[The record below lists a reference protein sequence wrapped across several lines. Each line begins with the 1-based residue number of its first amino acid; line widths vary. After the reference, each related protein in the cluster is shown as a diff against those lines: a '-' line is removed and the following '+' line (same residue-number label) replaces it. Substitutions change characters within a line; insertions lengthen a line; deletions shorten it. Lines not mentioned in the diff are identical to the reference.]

1 MLKLLKK
8 KELRKKRQE
17 PNKRE
22 IPQERSKPPWL
33 KKQLWLLR
41 LNKKLSKKKE
51 TSTFKKPYAGK
62 TKWRSTTTR
71 AKKSLSSMN
80 SKQIS
85 RNKWPTLL
93 LMLPLRGNIQ
103 RKQNGLMMRSDGFNK
118 ESVMRRMLSPKLKQ
132 VTTTRW
138 LMMQVS
144 DRNKNSKETT
154 MH

>member
-62 TKWRSTTTR
+62 MKWRSTTTR

-118 ESVMRRMLSPKLKQ
+118 ESVMRRMLSPKLKR

-144 DRNKNSKETT
+144 DQNKNSKETT